1 MEKKYQIF
9 ISSTFDDL
17 KEERQ
22 KVRDTILSMYQFP
35 IGMEMFSAADE
46 EQWNIIKET
55 IDSSDYY
62 VVIIAQRYG
71 SIIENGADKGISY
84 TQKEFLYAKKQGIPI
99 LAFIMDDS
107 VPVTSDKVE
116 TDELKKK
123 RLSEF
128 KEKAKKGRIVEWWK
142 SGDEL
147 ARKVAVAL
155 SKEIQKEKRPGWIRA
170 DSNLKKS
177 DEKDNALCVDEKNAK
192 LEIKKYPNLLAA
204 YDDIVTDINNS
215 PFFDFMGYYNQ
226 DELQNTIGTLM
237 SDTICDN
244 EINAENAILHH
255 KEGVDLIPANLDLSA
270 IEFSLVNAMSREFTL
285 KNSIRGIKDNYDYVL
300 IDCMPSLGMI
310 TINAL
315 ACSDKII
322 IPVQG
327 EYLAA
332 KGMGHLLKTVTRVQ
346 KQINPNLKIGGVLLT
361 LVDKRTNL
369 SKDVRDTLID
379 NYGQYVKI
387 YGAEIPKA
395 INTAKSTSTGKSIF
409 EFDKNS
415 PVANAYN
422 NLAKEVLEN
431 ERTRQKDGT
440 SKVR

>member
-1 MEKKYQIF
+1 MQIHNG
-9 ISSTFDDL
+9 DL
-17 KEERQ
+17 
-22 KVRDTILSMYQFP
+22 T
-35 IGMEMFSAADE
+35 
-46 EQWNIIKET
+46 T
-55 IDSSDYY
+55 
-62 VVIIAQRYG
+62 
-71 SIIENGADKGISY
+71 
-84 TQKEFLYAKKQGIPI
+84 
-99 LAFIMDDS
+99 
-107 VPVTSDKVE
+107 
-116 TDELKKK
+116 
-123 RLSEF
+123 
-128 KEKAKKGRIVEWWK
+128 
-142 SGDEL
+142 
-147 ARKVAVAL
+147 
-155 SKEIQKEKRPGWIRA
+155 
-170 DSNLKKS
+170 
-177 DEKDNALCVDEKNAK
+177 C
-192 LEIKKYPNLLAA
+192 
-204 YDDIVTDINNS
+204 
-215 PFFDFMGYYNQ
+215 MGYYNQ

-327 EYLAA
+327 EYLAT

-369 SKDVRDTLID
+369 SKDVRDTLTD

-387 YGAEIPKA
+387 YGAEIPNAWCACYVSWCANECGYIEKGIIPKFSVCTDG
-395 INTAKSTSTGKSIF
+395 INWFK
-409 EFDKNS
+409 EKNEWHDRGES
-415 PVANAYN
+415 YYPIIGDIILGFN
-422 NLAKEVLEN
+422 
-431 ERTRQKDGT
+431 T
-440 SKVR
+440 

>member
-1 MEKKYQIF
+1 
-9 ISSTFDDL
+9 
-17 KEERQ
+17 
-22 KVRDTILSMYQFP
+22 
-35 IGMEMFSAADE
+35 
-46 EQWNIIKET
+46 
-55 IDSSDYY
+55 
-62 VVIIAQRYG
+62 
-71 SIIENGADKGISY
+71 
-84 TQKEFLYAKKQGIPI
+84 
-99 LAFIMDDS
+99 
-107 VPVTSDKVE
+107 
-116 TDELKKK
+116 
-123 RLSEF
+123 
-128 KEKAKKGRIVEWWK
+128 
-142 SGDEL
+142 
-147 ARKVAVAL
+147 
-155 SKEIQKEKRPGWIRA
+155 
-170 DSNLKKS
+170 
-177 DEKDNALCVDEKNAK
+177 
-192 LEIKKYPNLLAA
+192 
-204 YDDIVTDINNS
+204 
-215 PFFDFMGYYNQ
+215 MGYYNQ

-244 EINAENAILHH
+244 EVNAEKAILHH

-285 KNSIRGIKDNYDYVL
+285 KNSIRDNYDYVL

-315 ACSDKII
+315 ACSNKII

-369 SKDVRDTLID
+369 SKDVRNTLIE

-387 YGAEIPKA
+387 YGTEIPKA

-431 ERTRQKDGT
+431 ERARQKDGT

>member
-1 MEKKYQIF
+1 MQIHNG
-9 ISSTFDDL
+9 DL
-17 KEERQ
+17 
-22 KVRDTILSMYQFP
+22 T
-35 IGMEMFSAADE
+35 
-46 EQWNIIKET
+46 T
-55 IDSSDYY
+55 
-62 VVIIAQRYG
+62 
-71 SIIENGADKGISY
+71 
-84 TQKEFLYAKKQGIPI
+84 
-99 LAFIMDDS
+99 
-107 VPVTSDKVE
+107 
-116 TDELKKK
+116 
-123 RLSEF
+123 
-128 KEKAKKGRIVEWWK
+128 
-142 SGDEL
+142 
-147 ARKVAVAL
+147 
-155 SKEIQKEKRPGWIRA
+155 
-170 DSNLKKS
+170 
-177 DEKDNALCVDEKNAK
+177 C
-192 LEIKKYPNLLAA
+192 
-204 YDDIVTDINNS
+204 
-215 PFFDFMGYYNQ
+215 MGYYNQ

-300 IDCMPSLGMI
+300 I

>member
-1 MEKKYQIF
+1 MGKVMA
-9 ISSTFDDL
+9 ISNQKGGVGKTTTTFNL
-17 KEERQ
+17 
-22 KVRDTILSMYQFP
+22 
-35 IGMEMFSAADE
+35 G
-46 EQWNIIKET
+46 
-55 IDSSDYY
+55 
-62 VVIIAQRYG
+62 
-71 SIIENGADKGISY
+71 
-84 TQKEFLYAKKQGIPI
+84 
-99 LAFIMDDS
+99 
-107 VPVTSDKVE
+107 
-116 TDELKKK
+116 
-123 RLSEF
+123 
-128 KEKAKKGRIVEWWK
+128 
-142 SGDEL
+142 
-147 ARKVAVAL
+147 VAL
-155 SKEIQKEKRPGWIRA
+155 ANQGKKVLLVDSDSQADLTAYMGWY
-170 DSNLKKS
+170 DQDNLKTTMA
-177 DEKDNALCVDEKNAK
+177 DLVQRA
-192 LEIKKYPNLLAA
+192 I
-204 YDDIVTDINNS
+204 TDVPINTE
-215 PFFDFMGYYNQ
+215 Q
-226 DELQNTIGTLM
+226 
-237 SDTICDN
+237 
-244 EINAENAILHH
+244 AILHH
-255 KEGVDLIPANLDLSA
+255 NENVDLIPSSLALAN
-270 IEFSLVNAMSREFTL
+270 IENSLINAMSREYVT
-285 KNSIRGIKDNYDYVL
+285 KDILSSVKDRYDYIL

-431 ERTRQKDGT
+431 ERARQKDGT